1 MATRILHRRGTGIP
15 SADQFAS
22 VGEILIDTSTG
33 TAYNLTDAGEVVA
46 LGGGGGSG
54 AAGAGMVISADEPA
68 DPVTGM
74 QWLDVGGDEPYVW
87 IFDEDKWVEFPAGKT
102 SGGSD
107 STYTLPVAVRGG
119 DIQLPLNDESNAL
132 IVDTRSGPVEL
143 PLMAA

>member
-1 MATRILHRRGTGIP
+1 MVCTGHLGAIEG
-15 SADQFAS
+15 SFW
-22 VGEILIDTSTG
+22 STPRPL
-33 TAYNLTDAGEVVA
+33 YC
-46 LGGGGGSG
+46 
-54 AAGAGMVISADEPA
+54 
-68 DPVTGM
+68 VTGL

-107 STYTLPVAVRGG
+107 TTYTLPVAVRG
-119 DIQLPLNDESNAL
+119 DEIQLPLNEDSSAL